1 MMVTGS
7 VAASSAAAHKNHE
20 QHAAAHQRT
29 SGTGETRPGNSFSLR
44 AGSETEGRKTMPPLP
59 GDEAGGRAQ
68 MPAEAECER
77 VGTVIARGPTGLWQ
91 PRTVYLTKFVLGIA
105 NKDTGNILDEVSLLC
120 VLKVTSLRAK
130 MEQGDEGHVVVQ
142 DEVDCCFDLY
152 VDYRLNRASRPNS
165 PTAATSINASQSASA
180 AGDAGNSDKFD
191 DVRLFCFRTLSRSE
205 REGWE
210 AAVENAV
217 ADAKAAEAAARP
229 APTMYVYMYV
239 CTHMYVYMY
248 VCTHIHSGLIDCL
261 WRWRRWRGGEF
272 RGKGGGLREGGKRG
286 RESCVQTHILIFSR
300 AHTLMFARDVE
311 DTSSRRAPH

>member
-1 MMVTGS
+1 MMATGS
-7 VAASSAAAHKNHE
+7 VAAASAAAHKNHE
-20 QHAAAHQRT
+20 QHAAAQKRT
-29 SGTGETRPGNSFSLR
+29 SGTGETGCPGKFSVR
-44 AGSETEGRKTMPPLP
+44 TGSKMEGRKTIPPFP
-59 GDEAGGRAQ
+59 SDEAGGGAQ

-91 PRTVYLTKFVLGIA
+91 PRTVYLNKFVLGIA
-105 NKDTGNILDEVSLLC
+105 NKDTGNILDEISLLC

-130 MEQGDEGHVVVQ
+130 VEHGDEGHVVVQ

-180 AGDAGNSDKFD
+180 AGDAGNSGKFD

-205 REGWE
+205 REDWE

-239 CTHMYVYMY
+239 CTH
-248 VCTHIHSGLIDCL
+248 IHSGLI
-261 WRWRRWRGGEF
+261 
-272 RGKGGGLREGGKRG
+272 
-286 RESCVQTHILIFSR
+286 V
-300 AHTLMFARDVE
+300 
-311 DTSSRRAPH
+311 